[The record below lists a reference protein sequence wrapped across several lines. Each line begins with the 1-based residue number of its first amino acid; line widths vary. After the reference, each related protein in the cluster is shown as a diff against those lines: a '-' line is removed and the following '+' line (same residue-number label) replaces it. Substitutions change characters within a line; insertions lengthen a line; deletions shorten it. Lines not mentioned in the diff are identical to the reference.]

1 MKPARWP
8 LSISPLYRN
17 KWLRLWRQLLR
28 KEPRVKLTERQ
39 SDALSELINIA
50 FARTGAAL
58 SELTGHRVVLNP
70 PAVAVYRTEELRGA
84 LAKFVPGD
92 VASIHQVFAGPVAGD
107 ALLLLNYEGAV
118 QLTDLLIDGHKPSP
132 YLDES
137 AREVLTEV
145 GNILLNAC
153 LGMFGN
159 LLNVH
164 VSFSIPRLHL
174 ESLDELVASLLT
186 DGDDLRYS
194 LVVSTAF
201 KVRDSAVSGF
211 LVMALNVASL
221 DRLLHE
227 VDAWEARQGL
237 L

>member
-1 MKPARWP
+1 
-8 LSISPLYRN
+8 
-17 KWLRLWRQLLR
+17 
-28 KEPRVKLTERQ
+28 VKLTERQ

-58 SELTGHRVVLNP
+58 SELTGHRVILSP
-70 PAVAVYRTEELRGA
+70 PEVAVYRTEELRGA

-92 VASIHQVFAGPVAGD
+92 IASIHQVFAGPVAGD
-107 ALLLLNYEGAV
+107 ALLLLNYDGAV
-118 QLTDLLIDGHKPSP
+118 HLTDLLTDGHTQSA

-164 VSFSIPRLHL
+164 VTFSVPRLHL
-174 ESLDELVASLLT
+174 ETLDELLASITT
-186 DGDDLRYS
+186 DKTEMHYA
-194 LVVSTAF
+194 LVVYTGF
-201 KVRDSAVSGF
+201 QIRDSSVKGF
-211 LVMALNVASL
+211 LVIVLSVDSL
-221 DRLLHE
+221 DRLIQE
-227 VDAWEARQGL
+227 VDAWEAQQGK
-237 L
+237 

>member
-1 MKPARWP
+1 M
-8 LSISPLYRN
+8 
-17 KWLRLWRQLLR
+17 
-28 KEPRVKLTERQ
+28 KLTERQ

-70 PAVAVYRTEELRGA
+70 PEVAIYRTAELRGA

-92 VASIHQVFAGPVAGD
+92 VASIHQVFGGPVAGD
-107 ALLLLNYEGAV
+107 ALLLLNYPGAIH
-118 QLTDLLIDGHKPSP
+118 LTDLLTDDQKESN

-164 VSFSIPRLHL
+164 VTFSVPRLHL
-174 ESLDELVASLLT
+174 ETLDELIAST
-186 DGDDLRYS
+186 TSDKTEMHYA
-194 LVVSTAF
+194 LVVYTAF
-201 KVRDSAVSGF
+201 QIRDSSVKGF
-211 LVMALNVASL
+211 LVIVLSVDSL
-221 DRLLHE
+221 DRLIQE
-227 VDAWEARQGL
+227 VDAWEAQQGSGGA
-237 L
+237 

>member
-1 MKPARWP
+1 LFP
-8 LSISPLYRN
+8 N
-17 KWLRLWRQLLR
+17 KWLRQLRLR
-28 KEPRVKLTERQ
+28 SQKELPVKLTERQ

-70 PAVAVYRTEELRGA
+70 PEVAVYRTAELREA
-84 LAKFVPGD
+84 LAKFVPGY

-107 ALLLLNYEGAV
+107 ALLILNYDGAV
-118 QLTDLLIDGHKPSP
+118 QLTGLLTDGHQPSP

-164 VSFSIPRLHL
+164 VTFSVPRLHL
-174 ESLDELVASLLT
+174 ETLDELIASTTT
-186 DGDDLRYS
+186 DKTELHYA
-194 LVVSTAF
+194 LVVYTAF
-201 KVRDSAVSGF
+201 QIRDSSVKGF
-211 LVMALNVASL
+211 LVIVLSVGSL
-221 DRLLHE
+221 DRLIQE
-227 VDAWEARQGL
+227 VDAWEAQQGR
-237 L
+237 

>member
-1 MKPARWP
+1 
-8 LSISPLYRN
+8 
-17 KWLRLWRQLLR
+17 
-28 KEPRVKLTERQ
+28 VKLTELQ
-39 SDALSELINIA
+39 ADALSELINIA

-70 PAVAVYRTEELRGA
+70 PAVAVYRTEELRPA

-118 QLTDLLIDGHKPSP
+118 HLTDLLTDENKASNF
-132 YLDES
+132 LDES

-164 VSFSIPRLHL
+164 VTFSVPRLHL
-174 ESLDELVASLLT
+174 ETLDELIAST
-186 DGDDLRYS
+186 TSDKGDMHFA
-194 LVVSTAF
+194 LVVYTAF
-201 KVRDSAVSGF
+201 QIRDSSVKGF
-211 LVMALNVASL
+211 LVIVLSVESL
-221 DRLLHE
+221 DRLIQE
-227 VDAWEARQGL
+227 VDAWEAQQGR
-237 L
+237 